1 MKKYQVGFSKAGGVQ
16 KNYRQH
22 KRTYK
27 QKKQTEIVI
36 TEPTLSV
43 FRCNSRWKST
53 NKGNCKFITYLN
65 VVTLYTVPYVS
76 MCPDLS
82 LLAQPCQSCGNT
94 RVKYNICL
102 RKKSWAGRIYMR
114 SVWCPILYF
123 HHHWAQQIS
132 TGSYIKKSVGSV

>member
-1 MKKYQVGFSKAGGVQ
+1 MSKKSRSRSRRGYLQINPFIQIFLHMSKQIFITNSPYNTTAL
-16 KNYRQH
+16 RQ
-22 KRTYK
+22 
-27 QKKQTEIVI
+27 KQTE
-36 TEPTLSV
+36 LSEWR
-43 FRCNSRWKST
+43 FLILLSQDYKQ
-53 NKGNCKFITYLN
+53 

-94 RVKYNICL
+94 RVKHNICL
-102 RKKSWAGRIYMR
+102 RKKSWAGCIYMK
-114 SVWCPILYF
+114 SVRCPILYF